1 VETGF
6 KVLNQVTFMVYLR
19 ERDIGHR
26 IIVSEYRMA
35 LAYPIWS
42 WLGPVNLPYQDI

>member
-6 KVLNQVTFMVYLR
+6 KVLNQVTFTVYLR

-26 IIVSEYRMA
+26 IIVSEYRIC
-35 LAYPIWS
+35 LTYHIRS
-42 WLGPVNLPYQDI
+42 WLGPANLPYRHI